1 MSILLFRIINQ
12 QCRSINL
19 AFKSQLFLPN
29 LKKQNTRAMTLKLTT
44 WTFFLFIIGTSTLA
58 QKKVIELKLEE
69 GHEYVFER
77 IDETYGL
84 SDNNSKYVFSV
95 SEKSVRLNV
104 EKFVSGEKAIV
115 SLSFLKNSYDTPIE
129 SDKINRVDYFF
140 PDYSAVNLQRGS
152 RGLFNMYLCRSGIK
166 FLLDLNT
173 RKVKIQNRVELLEG
187 FFEFLKLQG
196 IEGKEREGII
206 NIVSSKLINEQ
217 DYLVEHLLW
226 FHKSEID
233 NDSTLN
239 NSLMEDKLK
248 VNKKGAQFL
257 AFSDIDFNSLIPGKT
272 YKKYWVETDNGIVS
286 EYITIRRDSLPQNY
300 YSFNRSNKI
309 DWQVFETHFKLLY
322 SKPVAERKL
331 VVSGSIEKPLSNI
344 IHIKTLNDSFG
355 TIMKDRTIML
365 DENGYFETKIDFC
378 NGGFVF
384 VENENMNKHQ
394 GSKMFVF
401 YAESGDTIG
410 FIAKGEEMPWDISF
424 SGTRG
429 AESELMAEV
438 GKKIDFRQDPGFM
451 YRYLLHDELNGK
463 NELLAT
469 YDNIKKIER
478 LISAY
483 KTTIDER
490 ALTFIL
496 NEVKSYIYTGFYNYF
511 SSARITGVRIVAQD
525 ADGNLMAISDDA
537 TIKDRELRE
546 LENRIDKVN
555 IQDTYNDYGVYSRR
569 MVESFCAYQFNKIRR
584 VNNNRTAGFGVDYSR
599 DLESRIQF
607 MRLMLS
613 GSALY
618 REIANV
624 LASVI
629 VVDQRVYMRNGVDDY
644 WINYAIENAELF
656 NKRCNDLSLVSSM
669 ESIIGQ
675 HQRLESDNFFPEIS
689 FLDLSGKRVTIDDLP
704 KGKPTVI
711 CISEGFGHNR
721 YLFDDYAQKN
731 QEIDFVM
738 VCENTSFDWWKEYTS
753 RAEPVAKQLLFV
765 SDSAS
770 IRETFQK
777 PYVYVVLDKNGEM
790 AGYANETEK
799 AIKKARATLEPQKKQ
814 LNKSQLWLII
824 LLLVITLTVIILSW
838 IVWKWRVRQKF
849 RKEQR
854 QRRLR
859 ELELTAIRSQMNP
872 HFLFNSLNSVQN
884 LVQQNKGR
892 EAHLYLSDFAGLIR
906 KVLNNSEK
914 EEVSLAEELEMINQ
928 YLNLEKLRFDFEYTI
943 SVHHEVD
950 THNTM
955 VPSMLMQPFAENAII
970 HGLQNKE
977 RDRTLR
983 LEIIK
988 EESGVKICIEDNG
1001 IGRTAAREISREK
1014 NGKGTKLVKERLEIL
1029 QQKNKE
1035 KYELKVIDLGD
1046 HSGTRVEI
1054 LIPEE
1059 L

>member
-1 MSILLFRIINQ
+1 
-12 QCRSINL
+12 
-19 AFKSQLFLPN
+19 
-29 LKKQNTRAMTLKLTT
+29 MTIKLTT
-44 WTFFLFIIGTSTLA
+44 WTLFLFIIGTSALA

-69 GHEYVFER
+69 GHEYIFEK
-77 IDETYGL
+77 IDENYGL
-84 SDNNSKYVFSV
+84 GDDNSKYVFSV

-104 EKFVSGEKAIV
+104 EKFVSGDKAIV

-129 SDKINRVDYFF
+129 SDKINKEDYFY
-140 PDYSAVNLQRGS
+140 PDYSDVNIARGS
-152 RGLFNMYLCRSGIK
+152 ITLFNMYLCRSGIK
-166 FLLDLNT
+166 FLLDLKT
-173 RKVKIQNRVELLEG
+173 RKVEILNRVELLEG
-187 FFEFLKLQG
+187 FFQFLKLQG

-206 NIVSSKLINEQ
+206 NTVSSKTLNEQ
-217 DYLVEHLLW
+217 VDLVDHLLW

-239 NSLMEDKLK
+239 NSLIKCELK

-257 AFSDIDFNSLIPGKT
+257 AFSDIDFDSLIPGKT
-272 YKKYWVETDNGIVS
+272 YKKYWVETDNAIVS
-286 EYITIRRDSLPQNY
+286 EYSTIRRDSLRQNY
-300 YSFNRSNKI
+300 YSFNRSYKI
-309 DWQVFETHFKLLY
+309 VWRVLETHFRLLY
-322 SKPVAERKL
+322 SKPVSEKKL
-331 VVSGSIEKPLSNI
+331 VVSGSIESPLSNVI
-344 IHIKTLNDSFG
+344 RIKTLNSPFG
-355 TIMKDRTIML
+355 TTMKDRTIML
-365 DENGYFETKIDFC
+365 DENGYFETQIDFP
-378 NGGFVF
+378 NSGFVF
-384 VENENMNKHQ
+384 VENENKNKHQ

-401 YAESGDTIG
+401 YAEQGDTIG
-410 FIAKGEEMPWDISF
+410 FVAKGEEMPWDVRF
-424 SGTRG
+424 GGTRV
-429 AESELMAEV
+429 AESELMAEI
-438 GKKIDFRQDPGFM
+438 GKEINFDQAPMLMFGF
-451 YRYLLHDELNGK
+451 LLNGEFAGK
-463 NELLAT
+463 NELLSV
-469 YDNIKKIER
+469 YDNIENIER
-478 LISAY
+478 LIAAY
-483 KTTIDER
+483 KTTIDKR

-496 NEVKSYIYTGFYNYF
+496 NESKSYIYTGVYTYF
-511 SSARITGVRIVAQD
+511 TNTRRNEIRIVTQGK
-525 ADGNLMAISDDA
+525 DGNLMAISNDA
-537 TIKDRELRE
+537 TIEDPELRE
-546 LENRIDKVN
+546 LESGVN
-555 IQDTYNDYGVYSRR
+555 NLKIQDIYNDYGLYSRM
-569 MVESFCAYQFNKIRR
+569 MVESFLTYQYLNIRK
-584 VNNNRTAGFGVDYSR
+584 VNNSKNTGFGVDYSS

-624 LASVI
+624 LASTLI
-629 VVDQRVYMRNGVDDY
+629 VDQSMYPRFAVEDL
-644 WINYAIENAELF
+644 WINYAIENAELL
-656 NKRCNDLSLVSSM
+656 NKRCNDLTLVSRM
-669 ESIIGQ
+669 KDIVRQ
-675 HQRLESDNFFPEIS
+675 HQKLESDS
-689 FLDLSGKRVTIDDLP
+689 FLPELSFLKLDGERITINDLP
-704 KGKPTVI
+704 KGKPTVV
-711 CISEGFGHNR
+711 CISEGYGHNR

-731 QEIDFVM
+731 QEVDFVM

-753 RAEPVAKQLLFV
+753 RAEPVAQQLLFV
-765 SDSAS
+765 SDSTS

-790 AGYANETEK
+790 AGYENETEK
-799 AIKKARATLEPQKKQ
+799 AIKKARATLVPQKKQ

-824 LLLVITLTVIILSW
+824 LLLVITLTLIVLSW

-943 SVHHEVD
+943 SLDENVD

-955 VPSMLMQPFAENAII
+955 VPSMLIQPFAENAII

-977 RDRTLR
+977 GDRMLR
-983 LEIIK
+983 LEIVK

-1001 IGRTAAREISREK
+1001 IGRAAAREISRVK
-1014 NGKGTKLVKERLEIL
+1014 NGKGTRLVEERLEIL
-1029 QQKNKE
+1029 QEKNRE
-1035 KYELKVIDLGD
+1035 KYEFKIIDLND

>member
-1 MSILLFRIINQ
+1 
-12 QCRSINL
+12 
-19 AFKSQLFLPN
+19 
-29 LKKQNTRAMTLKLTT
+29 MTLKLTT
-44 WTFFLFIIGTSTLA
+44 WTLFLFIIGTSALA

-69 GHEYVFER
+69 GHEYVFEK
-77 IDETYGL
+77 IDENYGL
-84 SDNNSKYVFSV
+84 SDDNSKYIFSV

-129 SDKINRVDYFF
+129 SNKINKVDYFF

-166 FLLDLNT
+166 FLLDLKT
-173 RKVKIQNRVELLEG
+173 RKVEIQNRVELLEG

-217 DYLVEHLLW
+217 DHLVKHLLW

-257 AFSDIDFNSLIPGKT
+257 AFSDIDFDSLIPGKT

-286 EYITIRRDSLPQNY
+286 EYTAIRRDSLRRNY
-300 YSFNRSNKI
+300 YSFNRSYKI
-309 DWQVFETHFKLLY
+309 AWRVLETHFRLLY
-322 SKPVAERKL
+322 SKPVSEKKL

-344 IHIKTLNDSFG
+344 IHIKTLNTPFG
-355 TIMKDRTIML
+355 TTMKDRTIML
-365 DENGYFETKIDFC
+365 DENGYFETQIDFP
-378 NGGFVF
+378 NSGFVY
-384 VENENMNKHQ
+384 VENENKNKHQ
-394 GSKMFVF
+394 GAEMFVF
-401 YAESGDTIG
+401 YAEQGDTIG
-410 FIAKGEEMPWDISF
+410 FVAKGEELPWDVRF
-424 SGTRG
+424 GGTRV
-429 AESELMAEV
+429 AESELMTEIS
-438 GKKIDFRQDPGFM
+438 KKINFKQEPRFM
-451 YRYLLHDELNGK
+451 FSNHLNGVADKK
-463 NELLAT
+463 NKLLAL
-469 YDNIKKIER
+469 YDDIESIER
-478 LISAY
+478 LISRY
-483 KTTIDER
+483 KTRIDER

-496 NEVKSYIYTGFYNYF
+496 SEAKSYIYSGVFNYF
-511 SSARITGVRIVAQD
+511 TRTHIARLIA
-525 ADGNLMAISDDA
+525 M
-537 TIKDRELRE
+537 IKDKNGNMLAIPDIAKIEDSELSE
-546 LENRIDKVN
+546 LENRINNIN
-555 IQDTYNDYGVYSRR
+555 IQDIYNDYGVYSRK
-569 MVESFCAYQFNKIRR
+569 MAESFCAYQFSKIRR

-599 DLESRIQF
+599 DLENRIQF

-618 REIANV
+618 REIANE
-624 LASVI
+624 LASVL
-629 VVDQRVYMRNGVDDY
+629 VVDQKVFMRNGVDDY

-656 NKRCNDLSLVSSM
+656 NKRCNDLTLVSSM
-669 ESIIGQ
+669 KDIVWQ
-675 HQRLESDNFFPEIS
+675 HQKLESDS
-689 FLDLSGKRVTIDDLP
+689 FLPELSFLNLDGKRVIFDDLP
-704 KGKPTVI
+704 KGKPTVV

-721 YLFDDYAQKN
+721 YLFDDYAMEN
-731 QEIDFVM
+731 QDINFVM

-765 SDSAS
+765 NDSTS

-790 AGYANETEK
+790 AGYASGEK
-799 AIKKARATLEPQKKQ
+799 DAIKKARATLEPQKKQ

-824 LLLVITLTVIILSW
+824 LLLVITLTLIVLSW

-943 SVHHEVD
+943 SLDENVD

-955 VPSMLMQPFAENAII
+955 VPSMLIQPFAENAII

-977 RDRTLR
+977 GDRMLR
-983 LEIIK
+983 LEIVK
-988 EESGVKICIEDNG
+988 EKSGVKICIEDNG
-1001 IGRTAAREISREK
+1001 IGRAAAREISRVK
-1014 NGKGTKLVKERLEIL
+1014 NGKGTCLVEERLEIL
-1029 QQKNKE
+1029 QEKNRE
-1035 KYELKVIDLGD
+1035 KYELKIIDLND